1 MHDDLSQHPKDQSG
15 VRLALWSLAV
25 LTPLPTITALVIGNP
40 AVGLGLFSVAVA
52 AAAIAT
58 LYFMPG
64 SAKAMLA
71 FVLLLLNM
79 AFTVAFKGHP
89 WQIDSHMMYFAVL
102 AVIAVMYD
110 IKVLLGSAAFIA
122 VHHLVMALTM
132 PALVYPDMTEG
143 FIARTM
149 IHAGVVIMETVI
161 LTMSIMQ
168 RQAMDN
174 TLILQRDAMHESQRA
189 SELAEQKATQERRAA
204 TSVVQLL
211 NTRLKTLSEQDLSQ
225 TIDDELPEQFEDLR
239 FHFNELVYSLR
250 EVLLTATETSDEYNV
265 SARELSGAADDL
277 AQRTEVQS
285 GTLSRTAESLQQLT
299 KTLRET
305 ADGAKQANLTAS
317 QARDSAAKNG
327 EIVKSAVDA
336 MLRIEQSSSEI
347 SNIISLIEDIS
358 FQTNL
363 LALNAGVEAA
373 RAGETGRGFAVVA
386 SEVRALA
393 QRTSEAAQGVKQL
406 IFKSSQEVENGSALV
421 NAAGEALAGIV
432 EQVSRAS
439 TMIGDITTSVDSQ
452 AGVVHELNDAVQT
465 LDRATQHNAA
475 MCEEMTAMGHQ
486 LAQGAT
492 GLSGALSGFRF
503 GAPTLDRMA
512 S

>member
-1 MHDDLSQHPKDQSG
+1 MHSDSTQHPKDQSG
-15 VRLALWSLAV
+15 VRLALWFLAV
-25 LTPLPTITALVIGNP
+25 LTPLPPVSALLIGN
-40 AVGLGLFSVAVA
+40 AAIGLGVFSIAAAGAAVA
-52 AAAIAT
+52 TVYFLPGAAK
-58 LYFMPG
+58 G
-64 SAKAMLA
+64 MLA
-71 FVLLLLNM
+71 AVLLLLNM
-79 AFTVAFKGHP
+79 ALTVAFKGHP
-89 WQIDSHMMYFAVL
+89 WQIDTHMMYFAVL

-110 IKVLLGSAAFIA
+110 FKVLLGSAAFVA
-122 VHHLVMALTM
+122 VHHLGMSLAM
-132 PALVYPDMTEG
+132 PTLLYPEMTGG

-149 IHAGVVIMETVI
+149 IHAGIVVMETVI
-161 LTMSIMQ
+161 LGVSILQRNTMDE
-168 RQAMDN
+168 A
-174 TLILQRDAMHESQRA
+174 LILQRDAMQESQRA
-189 SELAEQKATQERRAA
+189 SELAEQNATQERHAA

-211 NTRLKTLSEQDLSQ
+211 NARLKTLSEQDLSQ
-225 TIDDELPEQFEDLR
+225 TLDEELPAQFEDLR
-239 FHFNELVYSLR
+239 QHFNELVYSLR
-250 EVLLTATETSDEYNV
+250 DVLQTATETSEEYNV

-285 GTLSRTAESLQQLT
+285 GTLSKTAESLQQLT

-305 ADGAKQANLTAS
+305 ADGAKQANTTAS
-317 QARDSAAKNG
+317 EARDSAAQNG
-327 EIVKSAVDA
+327 EIVKKAVDA
-336 MLRIEQSSSEI
+336 MMRIEQSSSEI

-406 IFKSSQEVENGSALV
+406 IFKSSQEVENGSELV

-439 TMIGDITTSVDSQ
+439 EMIGDITTSVDNQ
-452 AGVVHELNDAVQT
+452 AGVVHDLNDAVQT
-465 LDRATQHNAA
+465 LDSATQHNAA

-503 GAPTLDRMA
+503 APPTYDRMA